1 MIVIFDR
8 QHYGKPN
15 RNDVGATFDLDRD
28 GLVETQEMEANITP
42 YYYLPAKKLL
52 EERGH
57 SAIVLDYGWY
67 KTRHEKANA
76 IARANPGQ
84 RVAYLACHVNAGM
97 GDYAAFIH
105 DSRSA
110 GGKELSE
117 ALAYAFRSPPLRGI
131 RRALVRAGSPS
142 NGWKN
147 GYYTVAG
154 IWAGP
159 SNISGTC
166 LEPFF
171 LDRAEHQW
179 LASVDGG
186 VQIARR
192 LVRGLLRWAGE
203 AT

>member
-8 QHYGKPN
+8 QHHGKPG

-28 GLVETQEMEANITP
+28 GVVETQEMEANITP
-42 YYYLPAKKLL
+42 FYYLPAKELL
-52 EERGH
+52 EDLGH
-57 SAIVLDYGWY
+57 SVVVFDYGWY
-67 KTRHEKANA
+67 KDRHAKANA
-76 IARANPGQ
+76 IALANPGQ
-84 RVAYLACHVNAGM
+84 RVAYLACHVNAGL

-117 ALAYAFRSPPLRGI
+117 ALAYAFRPPTLRGI
-131 RRALVRAGSPS
+131 RRSLVRAGSSS

-147 GYYTVAG
+147 GYYTIAG
-154 IWAGP
+154 IWDGP

-171 LDRAEHQW
+171 LDREEHQW
-179 LASVDGG
+179 LATMDGG
-186 VQIARR
+186 IQIARR
-192 LVRGLLRWAGE
+192 LVRGLTRWAGE
-203 AT
+203 A